1 MVLHSVWYFKNKVA
15 MKFRVGGSWKI
26 IRKRCFLSNHTL
38 TSWVTTNQKDTRGE
52 RGDLWV
58 LPSTTPYTH
67 IKPVSPPNRMPVSGN
82 SNRVSQ
88 LFKTQTQQSPLSHLF
103 PHPNINTTAT
113 TSSSTSR
120 TYYESS
126 NFSVA
131 NVTTLTQTTTISCFC
146 KRLLMYFASFHSCP
160 QNGLSKTLNEN
171 LLIFLLRNF

>member
-1 MVLHSVWYFKNKVA
+1 
-15 MKFRVGGSWKI
+15 MKFRVGGWWKI
-26 IRKRCFLSNHTL
+26 IWKRYFLSNHTL
-38 TSWVTTNQKDTRGE
+38 TSWVTTNQKKHKRGK
-52 RGDLWV
+52 RWPL
-58 LPSTTPYTH
+58 STALHHLLHTYQTNE
-67 IKPVSPPNRMPVSGN
+67 PPNRMPVSGN
-82 SNRVSQ
+82 SNIVSQ

-113 TSSSTSR
+113 TSSSTSL

-160 QNGLSKTLNEN
+160 QNGLFKTLNEN